1 LPTLNP
7 RIREDPRVKIYPEE
21 NKMLPIHPFIVHWP
35 LALAFLMP
43 LLSFVFALGIKKQW
57 IKPKFWL
64 VIIILQATVVGS
76 GYLAMETGE
85 DEEEKVEKM
94 IDKKAIHEHEER
106 AEVFIALSVVSL
118 VLTIVTILLKE
129 KWRPML
135 ALLSSISLA
144 GASFAAFRTGEAG
157 GALVYQYGAANAYS
171 QIIPKSSDGTST
183 DSESIEEEEDEV
195 EEENE

>member
-1 LPTLNP
+1 
-7 RIREDPRVKIYPEE
+7 
-21 NKMLPIHPFIVHWP
+21 MLPIHPIIVHWP

-43 LLSFVFALGIKKQW
+43 LLSFVFALGIKKEW

-64 VIIILQATVVGS
+64 VIIVLQASVVGS

-106 AEVFIALSVVSL
+106 AEVFIALSVVGL

-144 GASFAAFRTGEAG
+144 FASFAAFRTGEAG

-171 QIIPKSSDGTST
+171 QIIPKASEGTST